1 MYEVYSFFKSVEKAL
16 FGVYDFFLARCLVRV
31 MKKNVGVFEKLGKEW
46 GVNFKESIE
55 KIKTMRGVDKLVTA
69 RLNGFETTD
78 NYYRKTSLG
87 KRLAKIKVPSL
98 LFSALDDP
106 VIMYIIL

>member
-1 MYEVYSFFKSVEKAL
+1 MYEVYSFFKSVEKVL
-16 FGVYDFFLARCLVRV
+16 FGIYDFFLARCLVRV
-31 MKKNVGVFEKLGKEW
+31 MKRNLEVFEKLGKEW
-46 GVNFKESIE
+46 GVSFKENIE
-55 KIKTMRGVDKLVTA
+55 KIRTMREVDKLVTA

-87 KRLAKIKVPSL
+87 KRLMKIKVPSL

-106 VIMYIIL
+106 VIMYTLP